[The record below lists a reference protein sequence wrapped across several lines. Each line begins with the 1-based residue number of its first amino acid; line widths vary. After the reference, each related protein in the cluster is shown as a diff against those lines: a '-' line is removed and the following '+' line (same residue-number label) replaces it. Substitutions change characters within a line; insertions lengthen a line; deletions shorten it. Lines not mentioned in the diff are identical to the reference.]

1 MDRYEYKLKLGEI
14 ETLAAEKN
22 YAAAAEIADGI
33 NWRKVRNV
41 NSLMLV
47 GEVYQQTG
55 RYEDSKELLLMAYD
69 RSPIGKKIIYR
80 LAEIAISAGQFEEAQ
95 EYYDEFV
102 EIAPH
107 DTLKY
112 VLRYRMSQ
120 AKGEPF
126 TSQIAILNELKEQEY
141 TEEWAFELAYLYH
154 EAGMIDKCIEACD
167 ELILWFGDGPYVEK
181 ALELKMLYQPL
192 NFEQEEKYR
201 QLRKKKDGIIEVR
214 PDEYLQSGEIIN
226 NTIKIPEV
234 HVSADRFNTQNLQ
247 EELARGIQQIME
259 ATEKET
265 VNDTM
270 DSIKKM
276 VEETPYLQSLLAEEG
291 YLTEPVLPP
300 EYETDEEIDGS
311 LNLNF
316 QEILEEEYDGQFSLS
331 LPGGGAYESQVR
343 GQMTIEDVLTEW
355 EKTKRAAEAV
365 MEDAQQRKLESAK
378 VRALQ
383 ETGDMMDRLS
393 ALIAQLDAG
402 VTTKELVEHVYDP
415 QSPEFME
422 RATQA
427 FADANERLQEE
438 IDRLQANQG
447 EPEVMQALPDDSA
460 DAPVYEPMAEEF
472 SGEEA
477 FLGPGPFE
485 GAEAETGGEASL
497 YGPDINSEYI
507 AALSKQGAS
516 ERMRALKEMLAAELE
531 AEGLE
536 LYEDPK
542 PEPPVGKPE
551 ERERFAGDAAGP
563 ELPAGTPNNQE
574 PIKREVPAE
583 EAEALE
589 QPGSGPEMPK
599 QPVNEPE
606 MPESSTEEPELPA
619 DTATGDPAHA
629 AGEPES
635 PPAEEPQ
642 ISGVHRELEHPSPRH
657 LTKTFPNLAELLSF
671 DAFRGIGKSKVKQEK
686 PDGDF
691 IDDLDT
697 PEKKEPEKNL
707 RENGTLSSKE
717 HADEKRT
724 EPISAEESDEPLEE
738 EERFNK
744 MLSDWEAMKDPTTPL
759 PEISMD
765 LFGEQEQAGE
775 KPDESNQ
782 PEPAAFNGIKKMD
795 AEMIKRFSY
804 FSKVD
809 GMEAQICR
817 ALNGCGA
824 YLTGISRE
832 KGGNLIIEGASGC
845 GKTMLATNLV
855 KTLQQLT
862 DKPGKQIGKINGD
875 ALNHKDVQAL
885 MEKISNGCLII
896 ERVDELSRETEGKL
910 AAYIAGHPAEP
921 LVILEDT
928 KDGIAKAL
936 SRHEGFAEKFG
947 QRITVPYFTNDE
959 LVEFAKTYAAEN
971 GYGIDAMAVLALYT
985 RISSIQKLDQT
996 TTLVEVKE
1004 IVDEAIDRVEKGSFK
1019 KMFGILTSKRYDENN
1034 YVVLHEKDFED

>member
-14 ETLAAEKN
+14 ETLAAGKN
-22 YAAAAEIADGI
+22 YTAAAEIADSI

-47 GEVYQQTG
+47 GEIYQQTG

-126 TSQIAILNELKEQEY
+126 AAQIAILNELKEQEY

-154 EAGMIDKCIEACD
+154 EAGMTDKCIEACD

-192 NFEQEEKYR
+192 NPDQEEKYR

-247 EELARGIQQIME
+247 EELARGMQQIMD

-276 VEETPYLQSLLAEEG
+276 VEEIPYLQPLLAEEG

-331 LPGGGAYESQVR
+331 LPGGGAYEPQVS
-343 GQMTIEDVLTEW
+343 GQMTIDDVLFEW
-355 EKTKRAAEAV
+355 EKTKRAAEAA
-365 MEDAQQRKLESAK
+365 MQDAKQRKLESAK

-383 ETGDMMDRLS
+383 ETGDLMERLS
-393 ALIAQLDAG
+393 MVIAQLDEG
-402 VTTKELVEHVYDP
+402 VTTKELVEQVYDP
-415 QSPEFME
+415 ESPEFME
-422 RATQA
+422 RATQV

-438 IDRLQANQG
+438 IDRLQAGQEMP
-447 EPEVMQALPDDSA
+447 EPETGSA
-460 DAPVYEPMAEEF
+460 GEF
-472 SGEEA
+472 
-477 FLGPGPFE
+477 
-485 GAEAETGGEASL
+485 
-497 YGPDINSEYI
+497 YGPDEAGDAIDEEF
-507 AALSKQGAS
+507 AAAMAAPFEEFDAS
-516 ERMRALKEMLAAELE
+516 EEALAAELE

-536 LYEDPK
+536 LYRD
-542 PEPPVGKPE
+542 PEPEEPVVWQEP
-551 ERERFAGDAAGP
+551 AP
-563 ELPAGTPNNQE
+563 PAGTQQEVRLPVAGQQE
-574 PIKREVPAE
+574 PVPSAGVQQEVA
-583 EAEALE
+583 A
-589 QPGSGPEMPK
+589 QK
-599 QPVNEPE
+599 
-606 MPESSTEEPELPA
+606 EEPAPSAGVRQEPA
-619 DTATGDPAHA
+619 
-629 AGEPES
+629 
-635 PPAEEPQ
+635 AEQAKPHP
-642 ISGVHRELEHPSPRH
+642 SGVRRELGHPGEQTAR
-657 LTKTFPNLAELLSF
+657 TFPNLADLLSF
-671 DAFRGIGKSKVKQEK
+671 DAFHGVGKSGVKPPE
-686 PDGDF
+686 PDEDF
-691 IDDLDT
+691 FDD
-697 PEKKEPEKNL
+697 PPEPEKGAPL
-707 RENGTLSSKE
+707 LQETVPAGE
-717 HADEKRT
+717 T
-724 EPISAEESDEPLEE
+724 EETPAGQAGESVEER
-738 EERFNK
+738 EERFNQV
-744 MLSDWEAMKDPTTPL
+744 LSDWEAMKDPTTPL

-765 LFGEQEQAGE
+765 LFEEQETPAENVENKADE
-775 KPDESNQ
+775 KPE
-782 PEPAAFNGIKKMD
+782 PELPVFNGVKKLD
-795 AEMIKRFSY
+795 AEMTKRFSY
-804 FSKVD
+804 FAKVD
-809 GMEAQICR
+809 GMEAQICG

-824 YLTGISRE
+824 YLAGTDGG

-855 KTLQQLT
+855 KTLQQLI
-862 DKPGKQIGKINGD
+862 DKPGRQIGKINGD

-885 MEKISNGCLII
+885 MEKINGGCLII

-910 AAYIAGHPAEP
+910 AAYIERHPAEL
-921 LVILEDT
+921 LVVLEDT
-928 KDGIAKAL
+928 KDGIARAL
-936 SRHEGFAEKFG
+936 GRHDGFAEKFSE
-947 QRITVPYFTNDE
+947 RITIPYFTNDE

-985 RISSIQKLDQT
+985 RISGIQKLDQT

-1004 IVDEAIDRVEKGSFK
+1004 IVDEAIDKVERGSFK

>member
-14 ETLAAEKN
+14 ETLSAEKN
-22 YAAAAEIADGI
+22 YAAAAEIADSI

-80 LAEIAISAGQFEEAQ
+80 LAEIAISAGQFDEAQ

-120 AKGEPF
+120 AKGEPYAA
-126 TSQIAILNELKEQEY
+126 QIAILNELKEQEY

-154 EAGMIDKCIEACD
+154 EAGMTDKCIEACD

-192 NFEQEEKYR
+192 NPDQEEKYR

-214 PDEYLQSGEIIN
+214 PDEYLESGEIIN

-234 HVSADRFNTQNLQ
+234 HVNADRFNTQNLQ
-247 EELARGIQQIME
+247 EELARGMQQIMA

-276 VEETPYLQSLLAEEG
+276 VEEIPYLQPLLAEEG

-316 QEILEEEYDGQFSLS
+316 QEILGEEYDGQLALSLS
-331 LPGGGAYESQVR
+331 GGGAYEPQVR
-343 GQMTIEDVLTEW
+343 GQMTIEDVLAEW
-355 EKTKRAAEAV
+355 ERTKRAAEVV
-365 MEDAQQRKLESAK
+365 MEDAQQRKLESARR
-378 VRALQ
+378 RALQ
-383 ETGDMMDRLS
+383 ETGDLMERLS
-393 ALIAQLDAG
+393 AVISQLDEG
-402 VTTKELVEHVYDP
+402 VTTRELVEQAYEGET
-415 QSPEFME
+415 PEFMN
-422 RATQA
+422 RAAQV

-438 IDRLQANQG
+438 IDRLQADQG
-447 EPEVMQALPDDSA
+447 VPPQEEGPVPEPPADMPPDTAFTPDAAGWEQGADEAPEPPADVPPEPDFASDPEEEKLHRAFTGAIEVPFEEFD
-460 DAPVYEPMAEEF
+460 EAEE
-472 SGEEA
+472 A
-477 FLGPGPFE
+477 
-485 GAEAETGGEASL
+485 
-497 YGPDINSEYI
+497 
-507 AALSKQGAS
+507 
-516 ERMRALKEMLAAELE
+516 LAAELE

-536 LYEDPK
+536 LYQDPD
-542 PEPPVGKPE
+542 PGTS
-551 ERERFAGDAAGP
+551 AAGP
-563 ELPAGTPNNQE
+563 
-574 PIKREVPAE
+574 R
-583 EAEALE
+583 
-589 QPGSGPEMPK
+589 
-599 QPVNEPE
+599 
-606 MPESSTEEPELPA
+606 
-619 DTATGDPAHA
+619 D
-629 AGEPES
+629 
-635 PPAEEPQ
+635 
-642 ISGVHRELEHPSPRH
+642 SGVRREFGHPSPGAPV
-657 LTKTFPNLAELLSF
+657 KSFPDLSELLSF
-671 DAFRGIGKSKVKQEK
+671 DAFHGTGKSR
-686 PDGDF
+686 
-691 IDDLDT
+691 
-697 PEKKEPEKNL
+697 EKKEERADQADGTDTSEIRAPE
-707 RENGTLSSKE
+707 SKKPQPS
-717 HADEKRT
+717 EKRAGAASPPEAFDET
-724 EPISAEESDEPLEE
+724 TGGSVEEG

-744 MLSDWEAMKDPTTPL
+744 VLSDWEAMKDPTTPL

-765 LFGEQEQAGE
+765 LFEEQEKPPETSGE
-775 KPDESNQ
+775 PQEQQKQ
-782 PEPAAFNGIKKMD
+782 TAFEGIKRLD
-795 AEMIKRFSY
+795 AEMTKRFSY
-804 FSKVD
+804 FAKVD
-809 GMEAQICR
+809 GMEAQICG

-824 YLTGISRE
+824 YLTGAGRG

-855 KTLQQLT
+855 KTLQQMT
-862 DKPGKQIGKINGD
+862 GKPGKQIGKINGD
-875 ALNHKDVQAL
+875 ALNHKDVYAL
-885 MEKISNGCLII
+885 MEKISGGCLII
-896 ERVDELSRETEGKL
+896 EQVEGLSRETEGKL
-910 AAYIAGHPAEP
+910 ASFIEQHPAQL

-936 SRHEGFAEKFG
+936 GRHDAFAEKFSE
-947 QRITVPYFTNDE
+947 RITVPFFTNDE

-1004 IVDEAIDRVEKGSFK
+1004 IVDEAIDKVEKGSLK

>member
-22 YAAAAEIADGI
+22 YAAAAEIADSI

-107 DTLKY
+107 DSLKY

-192 NFEQEEKYR
+192 NFDQEEKYR

-291 YLTEPVLPP
+291 YLTEPVLPL

-316 QEILEEEYDGQFSLS
+316 QEILEEEFDGQFSLS
-331 LPGGGAYESQVR
+331 LPGGGAYEPQVR

-355 EKTKRAAEAV
+355 EKTKRAAEAA

-415 QSPEFME
+415 ESPEFME

-438 IDRLQANQG
+438 IDRLQADQG
-447 EPEVMQALPDDSA
+447 ESEVVQELPDDSA
-460 DAPVYEPMAEEF
+460 AAPVYEPMEEDL
-472 SGEEA
+472 SDGEA
-477 FLGPGPFE
+477 FLGMGPVE
-485 GAEAETGGEASL
+485 GAQPETGGEESL
-497 YGPDINSEYI
+497 YEPDINGEYI
-507 AALSKQGAS
+507 AELSKPGAS

-542 PEPPVGKPE
+542 PSVEDSEVFVGDMSEPEVLAGKLNRQEPVEGRQEPSAEEPE
-551 ERERFAGDAAGP
+551 FPDLLDKEP
-563 ELPAGTPNNQE
+563 ELPGRQLP
-574 PIKREVPAE
+574 E
-583 EAEALE
+583 E
-589 QPGSGPEMPK
+589 S
-599 QPVNEPE
+599 
-606 MPESSTEEPELPA
+606 ELPA
-619 DTATGDPAHA
+619 DTQEEAPAPT
-629 AGEPES
+629 AGESES
-635 PPAEEPQ
+635 PSGEEPHL
-642 ISGVHRELEHPSPRH
+642 SGVHRELEHPSPRH

-686 PDGDF
+686 PDADF
-691 IDDLDT
+691 INDLDT
-697 PEKKEPEKNL
+697 LEIKESEKN
-707 RENGTLSSKE
+707 RQEHGTPSSKE
-717 HADEKRT
+717 HVDENRT
-724 EPISAEESDEPLEE
+724 EPISAEESGEPLEE

-765 LFGEQEQAGE
+765 LFGEQEHAEE
-775 KPDESNQ
+775 KPDEPSY
-782 PEPAAFNGIKKMD
+782 PEPTAFSGIKKMD

-824 YLTGISRE
+824 FLTGISRE
-832 KGGNLIIEGASGC
+832 KDGNLIIEGASGC

>member
-1 MDRYEYKLKLGEI
+1 MDKYEYKLKLDEI
-14 ETLAAEKN
+14 ETLAGEKN
-22 YAAAAEIADGI
+22 YAAAAEIADTI

-80 LAEIAISAGQFEEAQ
+80 LAEIAIGAGALEEAQ

-112 VLRYRMSQ
+112 VLRYRLSQ

-126 TSQIAILNELKEQEY
+126 SAQIAILDELKEQEY

-154 EAGMIDKCIEACD
+154 QAGMTDKCIEACD

-192 NFEQEEKYR
+192 SPDQEEKYK
-201 QLRKKKDGIIEVR
+201 QFRKKRDGIIEVR

-234 HVSADRFNTQNLQ
+234 HVNADRFNTQNLQ
-247 EELARGIQQIME
+247 EELARGMQQIME

-276 VEETPYLQSLLAEEG
+276 VEEIPYLQPLLADEG
-291 YLTEPVLPP
+291 LVSESALPP

-331 LPGGGAYESQVR
+331 LPGGGAYEPQVS
-343 GQMTIEDVLTEW
+343 GQMTIEDVLAEW

-365 MEDAQQRKLESAK
+365 IEDAQQRKLESAK
-378 VRALQ
+378 ARALQ
-383 ETGDMMDRLS
+383 EAGDIMERLT
-393 ALIAQLDAG
+393 AVIPQLDAG
-402 VTTKELVEHVYDP
+402 ATTKELVEQAYEE
-415 QSPEFME
+415 QTPEFVE
-422 RATQA
+422 RASRA
-427 FADANERLQEE
+427 FADANEILQEQ
-438 IDRLQANQG
+438 IDRLQADQAESFAEAPLAG
-447 EPEVMQALPDDSA
+447 EPIGA
-460 DAPVYEPMAEEF
+460 DASEYMNETAQEDQLKAEQIEDQRIEVQQIEAQQVEDQIEAELRRTAEAPFEEF
-472 SGEEA
+472 DETEEA
-477 FLGPGPFE
+477 
-485 GAEAETGGEASL
+485 
-497 YGPDINSEYI
+497 
-507 AALSKQGAS
+507 
-516 ERMRALKEMLAAELE
+516 LAAELE

-536 LYEDPK
+536 LYRDPD
-542 PEPPVGKPE
+542 PLPE
-551 ERERFAGDAAGP
+551 EPAARH
-563 ELPAGTPNNQE
+563 Q
-574 PIKREVPAE
+574 
-583 EAEALE
+583 
-589 QPGSGPEMPK
+589 SG
-599 QPVNEPE
+599 
-606 MPESSTEEPELPA
+606 
-619 DTATGDPAHA
+619 
-629 AGEPES
+629 
-635 PPAEEPQ
+635 
-642 ISGVHRELEHPSPRH
+642 IRRELGHPSFIQ
-657 LTKTFPNLAELLSF
+657 TKKAFPNLSELLST
-671 DAFRGIGKSKVKQEK
+671 DAFHGVDMNSRA
-686 PDGDF
+686 DGA
-691 IDDLDT
+691 
-697 PEKKEPEKNL
+697 
-707 RENGTLSSKE
+707 G
-717 HADEKRT
+717 
-724 EPISAEESDEPLEE
+724 LEE
-738 EERFNK
+738 PDEDEERFNK
-744 MLSDWEAMKDPTTPL
+744 VLSDWEAMKDPTTPL

-765 LFGEQEQAGE
+765 LFEEH
-775 KPDESNQ
+775 S
-782 PEPAAFNGIKKMD
+782 EPAEKSESEIAASFRGIKKLD
-795 AEMIKRFSY
+795 AEMAKRFSY
-804 FSKVD
+804 FAKVD

-817 ALNGCGA
+817 VLTGCGA
-824 YLTGISRE
+824 YLTGINRE

-855 KTLQQLT
+855 KTLQQII

-875 ALNHKDVQAL
+875 ALNHKDIPAL
-885 MEKISNGCLII
+885 MNKISGGCLII

-910 AAYIAGHPAEP
+910 SAYLEQHPSEL
-921 LVILEDT
+921 LVILEDN
-928 KDGIAKAL
+928 KDNISKAL
-936 SRHEGFAEKFG
+936 GRHDGFAQKFSE
-947 QRITVPYFTNDE
+947 RITIPYFTNDE

-1004 IVDEAIDRVEKGSFK
+1004 IVDEAIDRVERGSLK